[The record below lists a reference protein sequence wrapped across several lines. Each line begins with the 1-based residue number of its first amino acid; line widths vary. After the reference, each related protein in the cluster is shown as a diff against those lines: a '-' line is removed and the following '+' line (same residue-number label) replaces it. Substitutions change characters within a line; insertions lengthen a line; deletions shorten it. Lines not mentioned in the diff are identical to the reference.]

1 MDAGGGQQEQ
11 PTKRKRSDE
20 GEGEGQEGEEK
31 EVREEGKAER
41 EGEEPQPDLEVR
53 LRLAESELRLR
64 REQEEALRAR
74 LGEAALWA
82 AEAARALGG
91 ERRRGEVKGAAVAT
105 LEAQLGAA
113 REAADGLRVRLDA
126 ACAQRD
132 AHARAAALR
141 DDEVAQLKQQ
151 LLRHGQHLSCQLDLE
166 NAAVKYQ
173 GKIKEYLLTICRNVK
188 MLEEEQ
194 EMLKQSVTKVSTIS
208 LKMEKGLN
216 HYSCKEKMWLEERRT
231 LEKKVVELGA
241 EVESV
246 KIQSRTTTA
255 ERSKYYESIISDLQL
270 NLKNE
275 IEKNAKLL
283 KKIECIQRTEMN
295 YEQRIEELIH
305 QVHEKKEKIDLL
317 EKEKADL
324 HNKLKHNEREMEIL
338 ERKHKYELDYAL
350 QKPLAFSCETQTDDL
365 KEDNA
370 HFQANSSGCALCRAR
385 AQNISQQ
392 KRRGRESASPNTIQ
406 PSILSI
412 PLSQN
417 TEGHGFE
424 PYFSHYNKP
433 FMPYYTVPSTDLHG
447 RIEPISLDSLG
458 PVDESEN
465 VQWYTRRNDLEE
477 NVPQRSTVINQN
489 TATCSLTINNGRNS
503 PPIDEYNQALRNT
516 ILHETQI
523 TTENE
528 DKKEKESSVPENVES
543 CHQKH
548 DENEIAAP
556 TRPLDIKTQFPAV
569 VPENEYQ
576 SQTTSKSNEKLA
588 TFSEVSQNI
597 TVDENVNRNPS
608 NALLSENTSIHTT
621 IVSSVQDSN
630 VDTPENT
637 DKQLHQSTKFKRR
650 VLKVLH

>member
-11 PTKRKRSDE
+11 PAKRKRSDE
-20 GEGEGQEGEEK
+20 GEGRGQEEEAEEGMAEGEGEEEEEK
-31 EVREEGKAER
+31 EK
-41 EGEEPQPDLEVR
+41 EPQPDLEVR

-64 REQEEALRAR
+64 REQEAALRAR

-82 AEAARALGG
+82 AEAARALGA
-91 ERRRGEVKGAAVAT
+91 ERRRGEVKGAAVAA
-105 LEAQLGAA
+105 LEAQLGGA

-132 AHARAAALR
+132 AHARAAQLR
-141 DDEVAQLKQQ
+141 DDEVARLKQQ
-151 LLRHGQHLSCQLDLE
+151 LLQHGQHLSCQLDLE
-166 NAAVKYQ
+166 NAAVK
-173 GKIKEYLLTICRNVK
+173 NVK

-246 KIQSRTTTA
+246 KIQSRKTTT

-305 QVHEKKEKIDLL
+305 QVHEKKEQIDLL

-350 QKPLAFSCETQTDDL
+350 QKPLAFSCETQTDDQ

-385 AQNISQQ
+385 APNISPQ
-392 KRRGRESASPNTIQ
+392 KRRGRESTSPHTIQ

-447 RIEPISLDSLG
+447 KIEPISLDSLG

-465 VQWYTRRNDLEE
+465 LQWYTRRNDLEE

-489 TATCSLTINNGRNS
+489 TATCSLTLNNGRNS
-503 PPIDEYNQALRNT
+503 PPNDEYNQALRNT
-516 ILHETQI
+516 IFHETQI
-523 TTENE
+523 STESE
-528 DKKEKESSVPENVES
+528 GQKEKESPAPEKVES
-543 CHQKH
+543 CHKKH

-637 DKQLHQSTKFKRR
+637 DKKLHQSTKFKRR